1 MRLEKTRSELVNAI
15 PVDLSILGDSS
26 VVAGVVVDRKGRVLE
41 ANTRFLALLETRDA
55 VGKPFGAWISDAGE
69 RATWEQAL
77 ATGAHGVTLRLTAA
91 NGRPVVLRG
100 DLRAAGDRESRRWV
114 GVFIDV
120 DEQEQVRTL
129 LQRGAR
135 MEALGSLTAGIAH
148 DFNNLLTVLV
158 GNLYL
163 LAEEVRGHAKLFE
176 KVKAARDAGKRG
188 ADLIRQLLAFAR
200 REELPTEIVKVDT
213 VIAGLTPLLGR
224 ALGKRIALETAVDAG
239 LGSVRASA
247 AQLESAIVNLAVNAR
262 DAIARRGT
270 VRIAARRMDLAG
282 DEAARRRLAQGR
294 YIALHVVD
302 DGSGMRPETLLH
314 VFEPFFSTKREQGG
328 TGLGLSM
335 VRWFAEQAGG
345 SVEIE
350 SAVERG
356 TTVTLWLPVA
366 RQAAPE
372 VLDSTMPLSTLPTG
386 TEKLIIVGAEDGLR
400 ATIEQILEVLGY
412 GVRFLAATDEVA
424 VAVRLERSDLLL
436 LDSSGLDDD
445 QQTQAIGAAR
455 GAKPSIPIVLLTDAR
470 AGRRV
475 ASGVVTLIKPF
486 SLADLAGAIRAALDA
501 PHPI

>member
-1 MRLEKTRSELVNAI
+1 
-15 PVDLSILGDSS
+15 
-26 VVAGVVVDRKGRVLE
+26 
-41 ANTRFLALLETRDA
+41 
-55 VGKPFGAWISDAGE
+55 
-69 RATWEQAL
+69 
-77 ATGAHGVTLRLTAA
+77 
-91 NGRPVVLRG
+91 
-100 DLRAAGDRESRRWV
+100 
-114 GVFIDV
+114 
-120 DEQEQVRTL
+120 
-129 LQRGAR
+129 
-135 MEALGSLTAGIAH
+135 
-148 DFNNLLTVLV
+148 
-158 GNLYL
+158 
-163 LAEEVRGHAKLFE
+163 
-176 KVKAARDAGKRG
+176 
-188 ADLIRQLLAFAR
+188 
-200 REELPTEIVKVDT
+200 
-213 VIAGLTPLLGR
+213 
-224 ALGKRIALETAVDAG
+224 
-239 LGSVRASA
+239 
-247 AQLESAIVNLAVNAR
+247 
-262 DAIARRGT
+262 
-270 VRIAARRMDLAG
+270 
-282 DEAARRRLAQGR
+282 
-294 YIALHVVD
+294 
-302 DGSGMRPETLLH
+302 
-314 VFEPFFSTKREQGG
+314 
-328 TGLGLSM
+328 M

-400 ATIEQILEVLGY
+400 ATIEQILEVLGS